1 MRTLLL
7 LRGAMGSGKAQ
18 PLTSK
23 ILKTNGEWILMK
35 DIKVGDEIFDGLGNP
50 TKVIGVYPQGLKDV
64 YELTTYDNRKCL
76 ASSEHLWKVRSIKQR
91 SKYNKCISI
100 LEQYFKIY
108 TTLELVE
115 DINKEVKKRVQ
126 IPVPKKLEYPKKDLK
141 IPPYLLGALLGDGC
155 LSQHSKVYFSNT
167 ELDVIN
173 RVKNLIEETYP
184 NLTLKK
190 NNSCQ
195 CQYNVQYKNGYNHK
209 NINNKKLLND
219 LEYYNLL
226 GTKSHNKFIPNE
238 YLLGNSEQRLELL
251 KGLMDTDGYSYDG
264 SYSIS
269 TVSEQL
275 MKDLVYLGRSLGYI
289 ITVYIGNRKDK
300 YKNSGCLYNIRF
312 QTNDFIVSSKK
323 HIDKLTHKN
332 KKYYSHIYFKSI
344 NYIGKLECQCI
355 KVDSQDETYITD
367 DFIVT
372 HNTTWI
378 KNNNL
383 QPYTLSADDFR
394 TMICNPVLDLNGDLS
409 ISQENDRLAWNMLLQ
424 CLEERMKRGDFTVID
439 ATHSTQ
445 KMVANYKALADM
457 YKYTMFV
464 KEFRD
469 VPLEVCLER
478 NRMRDRYKFVPE
490 NAIRRC
496 YTLIQE
502 TELSKGVKKIDDI
515 SEIDNFYIDDVNKYE
530 KVVVIG
536 DIHSCNTA
544 LGELLEKEW
553 NENTLFVFLGDYL
566 DRGLEHRETLKRM
579 FYLSKKPNVI
589 LLEGNHEINLVN
601 WCQNRDVRISKK
613 FLFETV
619 AKLTE
624 NMNEEEIEE
633 FKKECRIF
641 YKRLRQAYAFNFNG
655 VNYLC
660 THAGLPS
667 VPKLTYIS
675 SEAMIKGIGGYDDDI
690 SGIYEENFVLGKC
703 QDFTQI
709 FGHRTNKTTEHS
721 INLEGQV
728 EFGGEL
734 MYLVITKDGREIK
747 TIKNEVYDRDYFLKE
762 RLNYKRDTTNLT
774 ENEEVNNL
782 IISRLVKVKECNPN
796 LLSLNFGE
804 NVFRKKIWNDV
815 TIKARGLFVD
825 KISGEVKLRSY
836 NKFFNMNEMKETIQD
851 TLKETLSYPVIVK
864 IKENGFLG
872 LISVID
878 DEFVLATKSTT
889 GGDWKTYFE
898 ELWNREKDEV
908 KQELKEFIKRENCT
922 LLFEVK
928 SFKDK
933 HIINFNKEELVLL
946 DVVKNDLNLN
956 GHNID
961 VEYSN
966 NSLKFIDKNYL
977 LPLNSNIIRIVEV
990 YKIINAFDEVE
1001 HLYSIASRTSF
1012 KNEGFVF
1019 TDSNG
1024 FMFKL
1029 KSEYYNVWKGARK
1042 CYLEYKKN
1050 PTQNFPYRM
1059 CKTPFEINFMKW
1071 LIKKGIDFVKEK
1083 DFADIIDY
1091 YYKIKE

>member
-7 LRGAMGSGKAQ
+7 LRGAMGSGK
-18 PLTSK
+18 S
-23 ILKTNGEWILMK
+23 
-35 DIKVGDEIFDGLGNP
+35 
-50 TKVIGVYPQGLKDV
+50 
-64 YELTTYDNRKCL
+64 
-76 ASSEHLWKVRSIKQR
+76 
-91 SKYNKCISI
+91 
-100 LEQYFKIY
+100 
-108 TTLELVE
+108 
-115 DINKEVKKRVQ
+115 
-126 IPVPKKLEYPKKDLK
+126 
-141 IPPYLLGALLGDGC
+141 
-155 LSQHSKVYFSNT
+155 
-167 ELDVIN
+167 
-173 RVKNLIEETYP
+173 
-184 NLTLKK
+184 
-190 NNSCQ
+190 
-195 CQYNVQYKNGYNHK
+195 
-209 NINNKKLLND
+209 
-219 LEYYNLL
+219 
-226 GTKSHNKFIPNE
+226 
-238 YLLGNSEQRLELL
+238 
-251 KGLMDTDGYSYDG
+251 
-264 SYSIS
+264 
-269 TVSEQL
+269 
-275 MKDLVYLGRSLGYI
+275 
-289 ITVYIGNRKDK
+289 
-300 YKNSGCLYNIRF
+300 
-312 QTNDFIVSSKK
+312 
-323 HIDKLTHKN
+323 
-332 KKYYSHIYFKSI
+332 
-344 NYIGKLECQCI
+344 
-355 KVDSQDETYITD
+355 
-367 DFIVT
+367 
-372 HNTTWI
+372 TWI
-378 KNNNL
+378 KENGL
-383 QPYTLSADDFR
+383 TPYTLCADDFR

-464 KEFRD
+464 KEFKD

-490 NAIRRC
+490 NAIKRC

-502 TELSKGVKKIDDI
+502 TELSKGVKKIDEL
-515 SEIDNFYIDDVNKYE
+515 SEIDNFYIDDVNRYE

-536 DIHSCNTA
+536 DIHSCNTV

-566 DRGLEHRETLKRM
+566 DRGLEHKETLKRM
-579 FYLSKKPNVI
+579 FYLSKKSNVI

-619 AKLTE
+619 TKLTE
-624 NMNEEEIEE
+624 NMNEDEIEE

-655 VNYLC
+655 INYLC

-667 VPKLTYIS
+667 VPKLAYVS

-703 QDFTQI
+703 QGFTQI

-747 TIKNEVYDRDYFLKE
+747 SIKNEVYDRDYFLKE

-796 LLSLNFGE
+796 LLSLNFGD

-825 KISGEVKLRSY
+825 KVSGEVKLRSY
-836 NKFFNMNEMKETIQD
+836 NKFFNMNEMKETLQD
-851 TLKETLSYPVIVK
+851 TLKETLSYPVIAK
-864 IKENGFLG
+864 MKENGFLG
-872 LISVID
+872 LVSVID

-898 ELWNREKDEV
+898 ELWDREKEEV
-908 KQELKEFIKRENCT
+908 KNKLKEFIKRENCT

-961 VEYSN
+961 IIYSEQ
-966 NSLKFIDKNYL
+966 SLKEINDNIL
-977 LPLNSNIIRIVEV
+977 IPLKSYMIRVV
-990 YKIINAFDEVE
+990 QTFKVVNLFDEIE
-1001 HLYSIASRTSF
+1001 HLYSIANKMSF
-1012 KNEGFVF
+1012 REEGFVF

-1029 KSEYYNVWKGARK
+1029 KSKFYNTWKSARK

-1050 PTQNFPYRM
+1050 PTQNFAYRM

-1071 LIKKGIDFVKEK
+1071 LIKRGVDFVKEK
-1083 DFADIIDY
+1083 DFADIIDIY
-1091 YYKIKE
+1091 QKVTNDINY

>member
-7 LRGAMGSGKAQ
+7 LRGAMGSGKSTYIQ
-18 PLTSK
+18 E
-23 ILKTNGEWILMK
+23 N
-35 DIKVGDEIFDGLGNP
+35 
-50 TKVIGVYPQGLKDV
+50 GLK
-64 YELTTYDNRKCL
+64 
-76 ASSEHLWKVRSIKQR
+76 
-91 SKYNKCISI
+91 
-100 LEQYFKIY
+100 
-108 TTLELVE
+108 
-115 DINKEVKKRVQ
+115 
-126 IPVPKKLEYPKKDLK
+126 
-141 IPPYLLGALLGDGC
+141 
-155 LSQHSKVYFSNT
+155 
-167 ELDVIN
+167 
-173 RVKNLIEETYP
+173 
-184 NLTLKK
+184 
-190 NNSCQ
+190 
-195 CQYNVQYKNGYNHK
+195 
-209 NINNKKLLND
+209 
-219 LEYYNLL
+219 
-226 GTKSHNKFIPNE
+226 
-238 YLLGNSEQRLELL
+238 
-251 KGLMDTDGYSYDG
+251 
-264 SYSIS
+264 
-269 TVSEQL
+269 
-275 MKDLVYLGRSLGYI
+275 
-289 ITVYIGNRKDK
+289 
-300 YKNSGCLYNIRF
+300 
-312 QTNDFIVSSKK
+312 
-323 HIDKLTHKN
+323 
-332 KKYYSHIYFKSI
+332 
-344 NYIGKLECQCI
+344 
-355 KVDSQDETYITD
+355 
-367 DFIVT
+367 
-372 HNTTWI
+372 
-378 KNNNL
+378 
-383 QPYTLSADDFR
+383 PYTLCADDFR
-394 TMICNPVLDLNGDLS
+394 TMICNPILDLNGDLS
-409 ISQENDRLAWNMLLQ
+409 ISQQNDRIAWNMLLQ

-457 YKYTMFV
+457 YKYTIFV
-464 KEFRD
+464 KEFKD
-469 VPLEVCLER
+469 VSLEECLQR
-478 NRMRDRYKFVPE
+478 NRQRDRYKFVPE
-490 NAIRRC
+490 DAIKRC

-530 KVVVIG
+530 KVVVVG
-536 DIHSCNTA
+536 DIHSCNTV
-544 LGELLEKEW
+544 LGKMLEEEW
-553 NENTLFVFLGDYL
+553 NENTLFIFLGDYL
-566 DRGLEHRETLKRM
+566 DRGLEHTETLKRM
-579 FYLSKKPNVI
+579 MYLSKKPNVI
-589 LLEGNHEINLVN
+589 MLEGNHEYGNFIN

-624 NMNEEEIEE
+624 NMNDEEVEE
-633 FKKECRIF
+633 LKKQCRVF

-667 VPKLTYIS
+667 VPRLAYVS
-675 SEAMIKGIGGYDDDI
+675 AEAMIKGIGGYDDDI
-690 SGIYEENFVLGKC
+690 SGIYEENFRLGKC
-703 QDFTQI
+703 QEFTQI

-734 MYLVITKDGREIK
+734 MYLVITKDGKEIK
-747 TIKNEVYDRDYFLKE
+747 TIKNDVYDKDYFIKQK
-762 RLNYKRDTTNLT
+762 LNYKRDTTDLT
-774 ENEEVNNL
+774 KNEEVNNL
-782 IISRLVKVKECNPN
+782 IISKLVKVKECNPN

-825 KISGEVKLRSY
+825 KESGEVKLRSY
-836 NKFFNMNEMKETIQD
+836 NKFFNMNEMKETLQD
-851 TLKETLSYPVIVK
+851 TLKENLSYPVIVK

-872 LISVID
+872 LVSVID
-878 DEFVLATKSTT
+878 DEFILATKSTT

-933 HIINFNKEELVLL
+933 HIINFEKEELVLL

-966 NSLKFIDKNYL
+966 NSLKFINENYL
-977 LPLNSNIIRIVEV
+977 LPLNSNMIRVVEV

-1001 HLYSIASRTSF
+1001 HLCSIASRTSF

-1019 TDSNG
+1019 ADSNG

-1071 LIKKGIDFVKEK
+1071 LIKKGVDFVKEK

>member
-7 LRGAMGSGKAQ
+7 LRGAMGAGKSTYIA
-18 PLTSK
+18 
-23 ILKTNGEWILMK
+23 N
-35 DIKVGDEIFDGLGNP
+35 N
-50 TKVIGVYPQGLKDV
+50 GLK
-64 YELTTYDNRKCL
+64 
-76 ASSEHLWKVRSIKQR
+76 
-91 SKYNKCISI
+91 
-100 LEQYFKIY
+100 
-108 TTLELVE
+108 
-115 DINKEVKKRVQ
+115 
-126 IPVPKKLEYPKKDLK
+126 
-141 IPPYLLGALLGDGC
+141 
-155 LSQHSKVYFSNT
+155 
-167 ELDVIN
+167 
-173 RVKNLIEETYP
+173 
-184 NLTLKK
+184 
-190 NNSCQ
+190 
-195 CQYNVQYKNGYNHK
+195 
-209 NINNKKLLND
+209 
-219 LEYYNLL
+219 
-226 GTKSHNKFIPNE
+226 
-238 YLLGNSEQRLELL
+238 
-251 KGLMDTDGYSYDG
+251 
-264 SYSIS
+264 
-269 TVSEQL
+269 
-275 MKDLVYLGRSLGYI
+275 
-289 ITVYIGNRKDK
+289 
-300 YKNSGCLYNIRF
+300 
-312 QTNDFIVSSKK
+312 
-323 HIDKLTHKN
+323 
-332 KKYYSHIYFKSI
+332 
-344 NYIGKLECQCI
+344 
-355 KVDSQDETYITD
+355 
-367 DFIVT
+367 
-372 HNTTWI
+372 
-378 KNNNL
+378 
-383 QPYTLSADDFR
+383 PYTLCADDFR
-394 TMICNPVLDLNGDLS
+394 TMICNPILDLNGDLS
-409 ISQENDRLAWNMLLQ
+409 ISQQNDRIAWNMLLQ

-457 YKYTMFV
+457 YKYTIFV
-464 KEFRD
+464 KEFKD
-469 VPLEVCLER
+469 VSLEECLKR
-478 NRMRDRYKFVPE
+478 NRQRDRYKFVPE
-490 NAIRRC
+490 DAIKRC

-515 SEIDNFYIDDVNKYE
+515 SEIDNFYIDDINGKYE
-530 KVVVIG
+530 KVVVVG
-536 DIHSCNTA
+536 DIHSCNTV
-544 LGELLEKEW
+544 LGKMLEEEW
-553 NENTLFVFLGDYL
+553 NENTLFIFLGDYL

-579 FYLSKKPNVI
+579 MYLSKKPNVI
-589 LLEGNHEINLVN
+589 LLEGNHEYGNFIN
-601 WCQNRDVRISKK
+601 WCQDRDVRISKK
-613 FLFETV
+613 FLLETV

-624 NMNEEEIEE
+624 NMNDDEVEEL
-633 FKKECRIF
+633 KKQCRVF
-641 YKRLRQAYAFNFNG
+641 YKRLRQAYAFNFNRI
-655 VNYLC
+655 NYLC

-667 VPKLTYIS
+667 VPRLAYVS
-675 SEAMIKGIGGYDDDI
+675 AEAMIKGIGGYDDDI
-690 SGIYEENFVLGKC
+690 SGIYEENFRLGKC
-703 QDFTQI
+703 QEFTQI

-747 TIKNEVYDRDYFLKE
+747 TIKNEVYDKDFFIKE
-762 RLNYKRDTTNLT
+762 RLNYKKDRTDLT
-774 ENEEVNNL
+774 KNEEVNNL

-825 KISGEVKLRSY
+825 KESGEVKLRSY
-836 NKFFNMNEMKETIQD
+836 NKFFNMNEMKETLQD
-851 TLKETLSYPVIVK
+851 TLKENLSYPVIVK

-872 LISVID
+872 LVSVID

-933 HIINFNKEELVLL
+933 HIINFDKEELVLL

-966 NSLKFIDKNYL
+966 NSLKFINENYL
-977 LPLNSNIIRIVEV
+977 LPLNSNIIRVVEV

-1001 HLYSIASRTSF
+1001 HLCSIGSRTSF
-1012 KNEGFVF
+1012 KDEGFVF

-1071 LIKKGIDFVKEK
+1071 LIKKGVDFIKDK

>member
-91 SKYNKCISI
+91 SKYNNCISI

-173 RVKNLIEETYP
+173 RVKKLIEETYP

-289 ITVYIGNRKDK
+289 TTVHTEERNGK
-300 YKNSGCLYNIRF
+300 YKNSKCLYKVRF
-312 QTNDFIVSSKK
+312 QTNDVIVSSKK
-323 HIDKLTHKN
+323 HINKLTHKN

-372 HNTTWI
+372 HNTTYI
-378 KNNNL
+378 QENGLK
-383 QPYTLSADDFR
+383 PYTLCADDFR

-469 VPLEVCLER
+469 VPLEVCLKR

-589 LLEGNHEINLVN
+589 LLEGNHEINFVN

-613 FLFETV
+613 FLLETV

-624 NMNEEEIEE
+624 NMNEDEIEK
-633 FKKECRIF
+633 FKKECRVF

-667 VPKLTYIS
+667 VPNLAYVS

-734 MYLVITKDGREIK
+734 MYLVITKDSREIK
-747 TIKNEVYDRDYFLKE
+747 TIKNDVYDKDYFLKA
-762 RLNYKRDTTNLT
+762 RLNYKRDTTDLT

-825 KISGEVKLRSY
+825 KESGEVKLRSY

-933 HIINFNKEELVLL
+933 HIINFDKEELVLL
-946 DVVKNDLNLN
+946 DVVKNNLNLN

-966 NSLKFIDKNYL
+966 NALKFIDENYL

>member
-91 SKYNKCISI
+91 SKYNNCISI

-173 RVKNLIEETYP
+173 RVKKLIEETYP

-289 ITVYIGNRKDK
+289 TTVHTEERNGK
-300 YKNSGCLYNIRF
+300 YKNSKCLYKVRF
-312 QTNDFIVSSKK
+312 QTNDVIVSSKK
-323 HIDKLTHKN
+323 HINKLTHKN

-372 HNTTWI
+372 HNTTYI
-378 KNNNL
+378 QENGL
-383 QPYTLSADDFR
+383 TPYTLCADEFR

-490 NAIRRC
+490 NAIKRC

-502 TELSKGVKKIDDI
+502 TELSKGVKKIKDL

-536 DIHSCNTA
+536 DIHSCNTV

-553 NENTLFVFLGDYL
+553 NENTLFIFLGDYL
-566 DRGLEHRETLKRM
+566 DRGLEHKETLKRM
-579 FYLSKKPNVI
+579 FYLSKKSNVI

-690 SGIYEENFVLGKC
+690 SGIYEENFILGKC

-825 KISGEVKLRSY
+825 KESGEVKLRSY
-836 NKFFNMNEMKETIQD
+836 NKFFNMNEMKETLQD

-872 LISVID
+872 LVSVID

-966 NSLKFIDKNYL
+966 NSLKFINENYL
-977 LPLNSNIIRIVEV
+977 LPLNSNIIRVVEV

-1001 HLYSIASRTSF
+1001 HLCSIASRTSF